1 MTAVALCCLTL
12 SFVMIATRRRSVAI
26 VAITVQTTLL
36 AIGALTEAIGDLNNH
51 VLVAAGAL
59 ATRSV
64 VIGWILTV
72 AARRTRE
79 VRPVRPS
86 IDPMLRIVISVLFA
100 VAVTLLV
107 PRFGLH
113 VETIEHAAV
122 AIVALGILIPLLRKA
137 TVLQVIGILSA
148 ENGIA
153 LIALNT
159 KHPVPAV
166 IELGVV
172 FDLILL
178 TVVATAFHHRIF
190 DEFGSGDASLLS
202 ELND

>member
-1 MTAVALCCLTL
+1 MTVVALSCLALT
-12 SFVMIATRRRSVAI
+12 FVVVASRRRSVAI
-26 VAITVQTTLL
+26 AAITTQTALL
-36 AIGALTEAIGDLNNH
+36 AVAAAAGVSGAVDLH
-51 VLVAAGAL
+51 VLVAACAL
-59 ATRSV
+59 GVRAI

-72 AARRTRE
+72 AVRKTRE
-79 VRPVRPS
+79 SRPVRAAV
-86 IDPMLRIVISVLFA
+86 DPMLRVVIGVVFA

-107 PRFGLH
+107 PPFGLH
-113 VETIEHAAV
+113 DATVEHAAV
-122 AIVALGILIPLLRKA
+122 AIVALGMLIPLLRRA

-153 LIALNT
+153 LIALSAP
-159 KHPVPAV
+159 HPVPGV

-190 DEFGSGDASLLS
+190 DEYGSGDASLLS
-202 ELND
+202 ELYD

>member
-1 MTAVALCCLTL
+1 MTVIALACLALT
-12 SFVMIATRRRSVAI
+12 FIMIATRRRSVAI
-26 VAITVQTTLL
+26 IAITAQTSLL
-36 AIGALTEAIGDLNNH
+36 AIGAVAGASDGVNNH
-51 VLVAAGAL
+51 VLVAAVAL
-59 ATRSV
+59 ATRAT
-64 VIGWILTV
+64 VIGWILSV
-72 AARRTRE
+72 AVRRTRE
-79 VRPVRPS
+79 ARPVRAA
-86 IDPMLRIVISVLFA
+86 IDPMWRLVIGVLFA

-107 PRFGLH
+107 PPFGLNDRT
-113 VETIEHAAV
+113 VEHAAV

-153 LIALNT
+153 LIALST
-159 KHPVPAV
+159 VHPVPAV

-190 DEFGSGDASLLS
+190 DEYGSGDASLMS
-202 ELND
+202 ELYD